1 MYKGKYLSVIIGVAI
16 GLVGCKGFKGGSVT
30 VNPNPLE
37 VHADSVKF
45 TVRASV
51 APKSGFKK
59 GGEYNG
65 KLVIKNGS
73 DNFTMDRVRISSDKY
88 PDIKK
93 NGAQTKLNVA
103 QVYNEKMDGG
113 NLVAINQ
120 YTRKQKTIDLP
131 ETQLAPCCITTSRLV
146 NEADKYLTLDSKHE
160 HKSKVPISYEAKFQ
174 FPQDVFKIQPTE
186 FEKQEVR
193 QIGDMLSK
201 KIPATSVTIAGFASP
216 EGPLARNRFLS
227 ISRSKEV
234 KKWLQQQL
242 AANGYTVHLDS
253 TFFNITTT
261 SEDWEGFKANLYS
274 MPYTED
280 VKSKIIEIVS
290 AGYEEDE
297 KERRIMALVGG
308 AKRVEEILA
317 PLRRATIKIEGS
329 EVKLSDAEID
339 ALANQA
345 VASGNASSLK
355 GKLEKEDF
363 LFAISRQES
372 AEGKKILL
380 KTYVEEFPDDYR
392 GLNDLAVAYLKDGLV
407 DEAFP
412 LLTKANQLKPNN
424 AAILNNLGVAY
435 KNKKNLTEA
444 RNHYQASM
452 NAMSSAEVTFNMA
465 VIDEKLAM
473 YAESAERFTAV
484 RNQQGALYNA
494 GLCKLLMGDLAG
506 AKTDLEAASRVE
518 PNYALTYYLLAIV
531 GARSSDTNL
540 LTANLKKAVSLDAK
554 LAEKATKD
562 LEFLKY
568 RDNAEFK
575 AATNIK

>member
-1 MYKGKYLSVIIGVAI
+1 MNRISYFGILTAVAI
-16 GLVGCKGFKGGSVT
+16 GVISCKGFKGGSVT

-65 KLVIKNGS
+65 KLVIKNGA
-73 DNFTMDRVRISSDKY
+73 DNFTMDRVRISSEKY

-93 NGAQTKLNVA
+93 SGAQAKLNVA

-113 NLVAINQ
+113 NLVAQNQ
-120 YTRKQKTIDLP
+120 YTRKSKTIDLP

-146 NEADKYLTLDSKHE
+146 YEADKYITLENKHE
-160 HKSKVPISYEAKFQ
+160 HKSSVPVSYEAKFQ
-174 FPQDVFKIQPTE
+174 FPQDVFKIRPTE
-186 FEKQEVR
+186 YEKQEIKN
-193 QIGDMLSK
+193 IGEMLSK

-227 ISRSKEV
+227 IARSKEV
-234 KKWLQQQL
+234 KKWLEKQL
-242 AANGYTVHLDS
+242 KDNGYTVQLDS

-308 AKRVEEILA
+308 ARRVEEILA
-317 PLRRATIKIEGS
+317 PLRRATIRIEGS
-329 EVKLSDAEID
+329 ENKLSDAEID

-345 VASGNASSLK
+345 VTNGTSLK

-363 LFAISRQES
+363 LFAISRQENLQ
-372 AEGKKILL
+372 AKKALL
-380 KTYVEEFPDDYR
+380 KQFVDAYPDDYR
-392 GLNDLAVAYLKDGLV
+392 GLNDLAVIYLKEGLT

-412 LLTKANQLKPNN
+412 LLTKANQAKPNN
-424 AAILNNLGVAY
+424 HAIMNNLGVAY

-444 RNHYQASM
+444 KNYYQSSM
-452 NAMSSAEVTFNMA
+452 SAMSSAEVTFNIA
-465 VIDEKLAM
+465 VIDEKMAQ
-473 YAESAERFTAV
+473 YPDAAEKFNAV
-484 RNQQGALYNA
+484 RNQTGALYNA

-506 AKTDLEAASRVE
+506 AKTDLESATRVD
-518 PNYALTYYLLAIV
+518 PNFALTYYVLAIV

-540 LTANLKKAVSLDAK
+540 LVSNLKKAVSLDSK
-554 LAEKATKD
+554 LADKAYKD

-568 RDNAEFK
+568 KDNAEFK
-575 AATNIK
+575 AALK